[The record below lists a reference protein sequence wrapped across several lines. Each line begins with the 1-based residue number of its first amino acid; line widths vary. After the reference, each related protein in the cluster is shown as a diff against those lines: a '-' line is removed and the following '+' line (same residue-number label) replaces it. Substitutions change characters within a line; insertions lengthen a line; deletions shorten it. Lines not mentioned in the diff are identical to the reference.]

1 MCIGFIVI
9 LENNYCADLSLS
21 ENMSLWCA
29 IWLINLGVED
39 NQFGNEALQLIWPVD
54 EISAIGFYCYMLF
67 DISNY

>member
-1 MCIGFIVI
+1 MPWF
-9 LENNYCADLSLS
+9 YCHLGEES

-29 IWLINLGVED
+29 ILLINLGVED